1 MSTDRPRASGPVSR
15 SYQAITT
22 YTHLRNTRLSAPK
35 RSLTLR
41 SATTLVA
48 ASMIGVG
55 VYTTSGYTLDA
66 LGNPGLVV
74 AAWIIGGLIAI
85 CGALG
90 YSSLAE
96 RFTESGGE
104 YLFLSKTLHPVAGL
118 MAGWV
123 SLLAGFTG
131 AIAIAALG
139 FESYLRPLLNA
150 DHLADGSIAISSVL
164 LVAIMHTIGVRA
176 AARAQDFFVIAKMAL
191 IAGFITY
198 ATMHLSNWAGSKYD
212 SIPEASNTSHSILEF
227 AKQLVYISF
236 SYAGFNAAIY
246 IASEIKSPQRNV
258 PRAMVGGTLIVSL
271 IYIALNV
278 IFVYAPERTVATDP
292 NNISQIAATAADA
305 IGGTAFATVVRII
318 ICLSLFTSVSAMV
331 MTGPRVYAKMADDG
345 FLPQNFQFKTETP
358 AVAIWFQAVL
368 AIACISL
375 TTISD
380 LLGYLGLTLSLC
392 SALTIS
398 MIFRIRMVDAEAKLP
413 LHGVPAAIYVAA
425 TLFLAVLYG
434 INDYKQAIAS
444 GITLLLGLIVYPF
457 VQRRISLASVRIP
470 TVEMDNENLN
480 DHADT

>member
-1 MSTDRPRASGPVSR
+1 
-15 SYQAITT
+15 
-22 YTHLRNTRLSAPK
+22 
-35 RSLTLR
+35 
-41 SATTLVA
+41 
-48 ASMIGVG
+48 MIGVG

-66 LGNPGLVV
+66 LGDPRLVV
-74 AAWIIGGLIAI
+74 AAWIVGGLIAI

-150 DHLADGSIAISSVL
+150 DHLPDGSIAISSVL
-164 LVAIMHTIGVRA
+164 LVAIIHTIGVRS
-176 AARAQDFFVIAKMAL
+176 AARAQDFFVVVKMVL

-198 ATMHLSNWAGSKYD
+198 AVMHISNWTGGKDD
-212 SIPEASNTSHSILEF
+212 SISTASPASRSILEF

-246 IASEIKSPQRNV
+246 MSSEIQTPKRNV
-258 PRAMVGGTLIVSL
+258 PRAMVGGTLIVTL
-271 IYIALNV
+271 IYIALNI

-292 NNISQIAATAADA
+292 NNLSQIAATAADA
-305 IGGTAFATVVRII
+305 IGGPAFATIVRII

-345 FLPQNFQFKTETP
+345 FLPRLFQFKTETP
-358 AVAIWFQAVL
+358 VVAIWFQAIL
-368 AIACISL
+368 AIAVISL
-375 TTISD
+375 TTISN

-392 SALTIS
+392 SALTIC
-398 MIFRIRMVDAEAKLP
+398 MVFRMRMMDAKIKLP
-413 LHGVPAAIYVAA
+413 LFGIPAATYVAA
-425 TLFLAVLYG
+425 TLLLAVLYG
-434 INDYKQAIAS
+434 INDYKQGIAS
-444 GITLLLGLIVYPF
+444 GITLLIGLIIYPF
-457 VQRRISLASVRIP
+457 FQSGISSSEGHIP
-470 TVEMDNENLN
+470 TVEVDNENLK
-480 DHADT
+480 DRSDT